1 MKTVAIHQPQYLP
14 YTGFFHKIAHADIF
28 VHLDNVQF
36 QKNGLQNRNKIRTQ
50 QGWQWLTVPV
60 SHHFGQLILD
70 VQLDATGTWPLK
82 HWNALAT
89 NYSRAPF
96 FKQYAGGLKDL
107 LLENKFD
114 RLCALNVT
122 AAEWVME
129 QLEIKT
135 PMVLASTLDV
145 SGTQSELLISICR
158 ALGADTYLSG
168 PGGKQYMDMS
178 AFENAGIKVIWQDFI
193 PPVYEQVFR
202 DTEFVPNLSIVDVL
216 FNCGPQTTEFY
227 R

>member
-60 SHHFGQLILD
+60 AHHFGQLILD
-70 VQLDATGTWPLK
+70 VQLDAGGTWPLK

-96 FKQYAGGLKDL
+96 FKQYAG
-107 LLENKFD
+107 
-114 RLCALNVT
+114 
-122 AAEWVME
+122 
-129 QLEIKT
+129 
-135 PMVLASTLDV
+135 S
-145 SGTQSELLISICR
+145 
-158 ALGADTYLSG
+158 
-168 PGGKQYMDMS
+168 
-178 AFENAGIKVIWQDFI
+178 
-193 PPVYEQVFR
+193 
-202 DTEFVPNLSIVDVL
+202 
-216 FNCGPQTTEFY
+216 
-227 R
+227 